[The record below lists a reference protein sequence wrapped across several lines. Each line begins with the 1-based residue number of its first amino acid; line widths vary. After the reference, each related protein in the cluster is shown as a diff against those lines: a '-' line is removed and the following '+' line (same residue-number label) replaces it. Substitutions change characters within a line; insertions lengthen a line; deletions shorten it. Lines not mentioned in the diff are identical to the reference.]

1 MDVEINIGQE
11 LRTMIGELSARTGGG
26 PVRIMCNQDTLN
38 QLWEQSGMVYSSDA
52 DVENNTGYVARYN
65 GLPIV
70 VAPQVETGKFFL
82 LPDASQTRPI
92 RVEFEDT
99 TNEQPIQV
107 VFDDTPAVTRN
118 LHHIGVV
125 DIDPATIEDG
135 YNDGDVVTFN
145 DETYVW
151 SDGGFIE
158 LEHEQEEIDTPF
170 EPVVTPPPE
179 HWWLRSPIGSENLF
193 AGVDTA
199 GYVDGIAFTGPT
211 FDFVDTEPR
220 TIASDLDGVIRK
232 FMTGKGLFSKRN
244 SAKEEQVEI
253 DEDKFLDILG
263 FGKPNV
269 SG

>member
-1 MDVEINIGQE
+1 MDTGINIGQE
-11 LRTMIGELSARTGGG
+11 LHAMIDELSARTGGG

-107 VFDDTPAVTRN
+107 VFDDTP
-118 LHHIGVV
+118 
-125 DIDPATIEDG
+125 
-135 YNDGDVVTFN
+135 
-145 DETYVW
+145 
-151 SDGGFIE
+151 
-158 LEHEQEEIDTPF
+158 
-170 EPVVTPPPE
+170 
-179 HWWLRSPIGSENLF
+179 
-193 AGVDTA
+193 
-199 GYVDGIAFTGPT
+199 GYVYGTAFTGTT
-211 FDFVDTEPR
+211 FDFVETEPR